1 MASDFFTII
10 NIMLYFP
17 KIVDYLKILTDEEVK
32 NFIATKFSKY
42 FKSIREDK
50 YIRRDAKLFYFYLA
64 TPDEVEKY
72 VQLNP
77 FDVIVYITIMLIF

>member
-10 NIMLYFP
+10 NIMLY
-17 KIVDYLKILTDEEVK
+17 YLKILTDEAVK
-32 NFIATKFSKY
+32 IFIATKFSKY

-77 FDVIVYITIMLIF
+77 FDVIVYITMMLIF

>member
-1 MASDFFTII
+1 M
-10 NIMLYFP
+10 YFP

-32 NFIATKFSKY
+32 IFIATKFSKY

-77 FDVIVYITIMLIF
+77 FDVIVSITMMLIF

>member
-10 NIMLYFP
+10 NIMLY
-17 KIVDYLKILTDEEVK
+17 YLKILTDEEVK
-32 NFIATKFSKY
+32 IFIATKFSKY

-50 YIRRDAKLFYFYLA
+50 YIRQDAKLFYFYLA

-77 FDVIVYITIMLIF
+77 FDVIVYITMMLIF

>member
-10 NIMLYFP
+10 NIMLY
-17 KIVDYLKILTDEEVK
+17 YLKILTDEEVK
-32 NFIATKFSKY
+32 IFIATKFSKY
-42 FKSIREDK
+42 FKSIREGK

-64 TPDEVEKY
+64 TPDGVEKY

>member
-10 NIMLYFP
+10 NIMLY
-17 KIVDYLKILTDEEVK
+17 YLKILTDEEVK
-32 NFIATKFSKY
+32 IFIATKFSKY

-72 VQLNP
+72 FQLNP
-77 FDVIVYITIMLIF
+77 FDVIVYITMMLIF